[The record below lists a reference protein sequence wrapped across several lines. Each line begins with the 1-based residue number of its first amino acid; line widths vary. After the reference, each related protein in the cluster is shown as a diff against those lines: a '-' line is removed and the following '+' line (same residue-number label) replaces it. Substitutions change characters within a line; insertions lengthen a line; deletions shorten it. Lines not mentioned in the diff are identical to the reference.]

1 MNVVEVGCELI
12 LNRRV
17 SLVFKDTQLFSW
29 YLCDITA
36 TMWHVFVPL
45 CGGLVCQRCAC
56 YSSCLPV
63 TSDCCVTIFHLM
75 SSGDVCNKY
84 VDV

>member
-12 LNRRV
+12 LNRGV

-29 YLCDITA
+29 YICDITA

-45 CGGLVCQRCAC
+45 CGGLVC
-56 YSSCLPV
+56 
-63 TSDCCVTIFHLM
+63 
-75 SSGDVCNKY
+75 
-84 VDV
+84 